1 MAVQHGKFDIRST
14 LIYLTGNKTKG
25 KFIDERQKEVQNK
38 CERKYKVEHKRS
50 TSPTP
55 AKKLHTYRH
64 AYWARKPDWAV
75 NWPVS

>member
-1 MAVQHGKFDIRST
+1 M
-14 LIYLTGNKTKG
+14 NN
-25 KFIDERQKEVQNK
+25 KEVQNK
-38 CERKYKVEHKRS
+38 CERKYKVEAQKKYKSH
-50 TSPTP
+50 P